1 MKSFIAALA
10 LCITGFTAHAANPN
24 LPVAA
29 PEFYTGKNLD
39 IAVESVLLPQAD
51 QITRATVMI
60 DKEARVIRLV
70 IERPWSCPEGMLC
83 AAVMPEPII
92 IELPITYMGVPF
104 GGGRVIVAE
113 DNKLPVDG
121 MLQRLE
127 IVDQNGSIAEG
138 TDPGFVPM
146 QVTLIE
152 VLPRTPNVHFVSTM
166 DAVTFLR

>member
-1 MKSFIAALA
+1 MKTLIAALA
-10 LCITGFTAHAANPN
+10 LCITGFTAHAGVPN
-24 LPVAA
+24 LPIAA

-39 IAVESVLLPQAD
+39 VAMESVLLPQTD

-83 AAVMPEPII
+83 ATVMPEPII
-92 IELPITYMGVPF
+92 IELPITYLGVPF

-121 MLQRLE
+121 MLQRIE
-127 IVDQNGSIAEG
+127 IVDQNGSVAGDSE
-138 TDPGFVPM
+138 PGFVPM

-152 VLPRTPNVHFVSTM
+152 VLPRTPNVHVVSTM
-166 DAVTFLR
+166 DAVTFRR